1 SNNWTHTWAGLD
13 EKAKGQ
19 QVKYTVEQLTKVKGY
34 TTHVDNNDMGNLIV
48 TNKYTP
54 ETTSI
59 SGEKVWDDKDN
70 QDGKRPEK
78 VSRTFKKE
86 QLPNVVH
93 SYSTHLIKKGKDID
107 PELQYNKAYNIQLAS
122 SKMDGIIIKP
132 GEEFSFW
139 KLVGKI
145 NKKNGYK
152 DGRVIIN

>member
-1 SNNWTHTWAGLD
+1 
-13 EKAKGQ
+13 
-19 QVKYTVEQLTKVKGY
+19 
-34 TTHVDNNDMGNLIV
+34 
-48 TNKYTP
+48 
-54 ETTSI
+54 
-59 SGEKVWDDKDN
+59 
-70 QDGKRPEK
+70 
-78 VSRTFKKE
+78 
-86 QLPNVVH
+86 

-152 DGRVIIN
+152 DGRVIINNKVQPGMGGGLCNLANSINLLIQH